1 MQATDNPWYVCG
13 GTGFKVSGG
22 TDVPLSEHQNA
33 LEAMRLTEI
42 RRVENKKRP
51 SSPIGVFT
59 TCLKAAVLVTDVGVS
74 VFVWVLCVGF
84 VFLFWECCS
93 FSFLLGAKMENMSMG
108 WMFICLL
115 PITQCRGALTRD
127 FLQL

>member
-13 GTGFKVSGG
+13 GTGFKVSRGA
-22 TDVPLSEHQNA
+22 DVPLSEHQNA

-51 SSPIGVFT
+51 SSPIGIFT

-84 VFLFWECCS
+84 VFFFGNVVVFLFYWEQ
-93 FSFLLGAKMENMSMG
+93 K
-108 WMFICLL
+108 WK
-115 PITQCRGALTRD
+115 T
-127 FLQL
+127 